1 MTIAPGAEKKNYEDG
16 GENNDPGKS
25 DREKKAVSWERELGS
40 VLSQPQHPAI

>member
-25 DREKKAVSWERELGS
+25 DREKERKKKERKERERKKTK
-40 VLSQPQHPAI
+40 Q